1 MLISGA
7 MEVALQQL
15 AATDPW
21 IRARN
26 VQVKFRSLT
35 FSRDESFDRA
45 QAAQEAQT
53 PCTSRI

>member
-26 VQVKFRSLT
+26 VQMELRSLA
-35 FSRDESFDRA
+35 FSHDESFDRA
-45 QAAQEAQT
+45 HAAQEAQT